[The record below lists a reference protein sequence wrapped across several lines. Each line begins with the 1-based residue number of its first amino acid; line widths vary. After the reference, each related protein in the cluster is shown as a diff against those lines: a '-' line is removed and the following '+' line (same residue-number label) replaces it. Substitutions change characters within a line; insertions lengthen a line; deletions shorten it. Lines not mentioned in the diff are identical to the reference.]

1 MRRTAGGVLK
11 LDADSTGDNVQQL
24 TKIDGISVPIA
35 ERFIDEGVKTNLQ
48 LAYTDPVA
56 LTIKSGMDF
65 SFILL
70 CCAQALVK
78 TYFNDDQ
85 MKVVQKYALR
95 TGFEI
100 KTLNDALISYDR
112 MKDDAAKAGKTEP
125 PPPNSAQAA
134 AKEQLENF
142 AIALGLDAASTRFI
156 LDQIAGDPYTKFIW
170 WMWPDTPDPQ
180 QEDKRTPEGGPV
192 CPKPS

>member
-1 MRRTAGGVLK
+1 VLK
-11 LDADSTGDNVQQL
+11 LDADSSGNNVQEL
-24 TKIDGISVPIA
+24 VKIDGITVPIA
-35 ERFIDEGVKTNLQ
+35 ERFIDEGVITNLQ
-48 LAYTDPVA
+48 LAYADPVA

-70 CCAQALVK
+70 CCAQALVR

-85 MKVVQKYALR
+85 MKVVKKYALR

-100 KTLNDALISYDR
+100 KTLNDALNSYDTV
-112 MKDDAAKAGKTEP
+112 KDDAAKAGKAEP

-142 AIALGLDAASTRFI
+142 AIALALDAASTRFI

-180 QEDKRTPEGGPV
+180 QTDAADPGL
-192 CPKPS
+192 S